1 MEQWIKCYGF
11 MEGWSRNAGSGNR
24 GDRATPDTEQENDV
38 HIQQAANSA
47 LRKVHTRWKVSTAS

>member
-1 MEQWIKCYGF
+1 